1 MNSKEPRLPMSTGLG
16 LQATHRNTCGWKRK
30 IELTRTIGNGPVD
43 DKPLKRV
50 PCAPAWLALP
60 QIGWARRSLAPSN
73 RNEYKHHCWLHL
85 EPGPVKHASQMRKP
99 WRLSRHGC
107 PSPGLPCPWAQTK
120 PRHPAVRR
128 KNDEEPDSN
137 DIGSNLGRSS
147 RDSARWHN
155 GVELVKHIRVVQPGL
170 ALPLRYFNRLSVGS
184 TLHRVVC
191 LCVVACRHRPGLR

>member
-1 MNSKEPRLPMSTGLG
+1 MWDEDGRGRGVEVVLQTTARELVQRAQQGQRGTHWARFLPMNSKEPRLPMSTGLG

-120 PRHPAVRR
+120 P
-128 KNDEEPDSN
+128 
-137 DIGSNLGRSS
+137 
-147 RDSARWHN
+147 
-155 GVELVKHIRVVQPGL
+155 
-170 ALPLRYFNRLSVGS
+170 
-184 TLHRVVC
+184 
-191 LCVVACRHRPGLR
+191 